1 MAGGYSVAMFQWTR
15 AGTEDRWHGSGRPG
29 GYEWWGFEALDADRR
44 LAFSLRI
51 AAGDPMDPEYV
62 ACMARASGSRSALAQ
77 EHILVRAVLYRDGRR
92 VMARSFRPDPDT
104 FRASSTSGAVQ
115 AGGISVVVEE
125 TAGGRTYRVELE
137 PGTVLEFA
145 GPPGRAPAVGTPA
158 GPVWD
163 LSWLNL
169 AVRGRIRLGQGK
181 AAETV
186 TFSGRG
192 VHDHGY
198 GPVSPLSKVRS
209 WAWGWG
215 HAWEY
220 GIAWRQVH
228 LVSGE
233 VDTLLLVD
241 REGEPLLAETARSR
255 PFRRRYSLLGIPYRR
270 QWRLDTPSGA
280 GLAVE
285 RQATLGSSPVGMRL
299 LTNLRLSVRDPE
311 TRLRLVDGIGMSSVA
326 RPQRARLRSLR
337 WLVRARETWT
347 TRSAGGQPPST
358 G

>member
-1 MAGGYSVAMFQWTR
+1 MFQWTR
-15 AGTEDRWHGSGRPG
+15 AGTEDRWHSPDRPG
-29 GYEWWGFEALDADRR
+29 GHEWWGFEALDVDRR

-51 AAGDPMDPEYV
+51 AAGDPMDPEYA
-62 ACMARASGSRSALAQ
+62 ACMARIPADEGTLA
-77 EHILVRAVLYRDGRR
+77 ENHILVRAVLYREGRR
-92 VMARSFRPDPDT
+92 VMAHSFRPSPAT
-104 FRASSTSGAVQ
+104 FQASPTSGAVQ
-115 AGGISVVVEE
+115 AAGIRVVVEE
-125 TAGGRTYRVELE
+125 KAAGRTYRVELD
-137 PGTVLEFA
+137 PGTVLEFS
-145 GPPGRAPAVGTPA
+145 GPPGRAPNTGTPA

-163 LSWLNL
+163 LAWLNQV
-169 AVRGRIRLGQGK
+169 VRGKIRLGQGES
-181 AAETV
+181 AETI

-198 GPVSPLSKVRS
+198 GPVSPLTEVRS
-209 WAWGWG
+209 WSWGWG

-241 REGEPLLAETARSR
+241 REGEPLLAEAARSR
-255 PFRRRYSLLGIPYRR
+255 PFRSRYSLLGIPYRR
-270 QWRLDTPSGA
+270 QWRLDTPGA

-299 LTNLRLSVRDPE
+299 LTNLRLLVRNPE
-311 TRLRLVDGIGMSSVA
+311 TRMRLVDGIGMSSVA
-326 RPQRARLRSLR
+326 RPQRARMRSLR

-347 TRSAGGQPPST
+347 TRTAGGQRPAS
-358 G
+358 

>member
-1 MAGGYSVAMFQWTR
+1 MDV
-15 AGTEDRWHGSGRPG
+15 
-29 GYEWWGFEALDADRR
+29 DRR
-44 LAFSLRI
+44 MAFSLRI
-51 AAGDPMDPEYV
+51 AAGDPMDPEYSAGV
-62 ACMARASGSRSALAQ
+62 ARNSGNRATRAQ
-77 EHILVRAVLYRDGRR
+77 DHILVRAVLYREDRR
-92 VMARSFRPDPDT
+92 VMARSFRPPPGT
-104 FRASSTSGAVQ
+104 FQASPTSGAVQ
-115 AGGISVVVEE
+115 AEAIRVMVEE
-125 TAGGRTYRVELE
+125 TAAGRTYRVDME
-137 PGTVLEFA
+137 PGTFLEFA
-145 GPPGRAPAVGTPA
+145 GPPGNAAATGTPP

-169 AVRGRIRLGQGK
+169 VVHGRIRLGQGT

-186 TFSGRG
+186 TFAGRG

-198 GPVSPLSKVRS
+198 GPASPLNKVRS

-220 GIAWRQVH
+220 GIAWRQV
-228 LVSGE
+228 LLASGE

-241 REGEPLLAETARSR
+241 REGEPFLAETALSR
-255 PFRRRYSLLGIPYRR
+255 PFRSRYSLLGIPYRR

-311 TRLRLVDGIGMSSVA
+311 TRLRLVDGIGMMSVA
-326 RPQRARLRSLR
+326 RPQRARSRSLR
-337 WLVRARETWT
+337 WLVRARESWT
-347 TRSAGGQPPST
+347 TRSAGGQPL
-358 G
+358 